1 MERRAWY
8 KERHQA
14 RVAEAK
20 QDKRQIKSTKQCFC
34 FLWKG
39 KTEQDRTE
47 TEQQLHRNPNRR
59 IKTKQL
65 TTTKTT
71 KHSSSFLP
79 SLFCFFRLLE
89 TKNKSSIFWYTL
101 RTENIYIDCSVFPLF
116 SSYCFLSPFFLCYL
130 IFFVIQKSF
139 EHYYL

>member
-14 RVAEAK
+14 RVAGAK

-39 KTEQDRTE
+39 KTEQDRTGQNRTE

-71 KHSSSFLP
+71 KPSSSFLP
-79 SLFCFFRLLE
+79 SFLLF
-89 TKNKSSIFWYTL
+89 
-101 RTENIYIDCSVFPLF
+101 SVF
-116 SSYCFLSPFFLCYL
+116 
-130 IFFVIQKSF
+130 FVC
-139 EHYYL
+139 

>member
-39 KTEQDRTE
+39 KTGQDRTGQKQNNNYTGIRIE
-47 TEQQLHRNPNRR
+47 ESKQNDLQQQ
-59 IKTKQL
+59 KQQSPL
-65 TTTKTT
+65 LP
-71 KHSSSFLP
+71 SFLP
-79 SLFCFFRLLE
+79 SFLLF
-89 TKNKSSIFWYTL
+89 
-101 RTENIYIDCSVFPLF
+101 SVF
-116 SSYCFLSPFFLCYL
+116 
-130 IFFVIQKSF
+130 FVC
-139 EHYYL
+139 